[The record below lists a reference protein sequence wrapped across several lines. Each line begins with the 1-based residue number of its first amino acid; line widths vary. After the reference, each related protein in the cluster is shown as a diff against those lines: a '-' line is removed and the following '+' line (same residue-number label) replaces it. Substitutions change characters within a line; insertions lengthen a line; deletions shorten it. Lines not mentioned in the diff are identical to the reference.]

1 MMLPYG
7 YWTRRMRMRR
17 SLQLVNCLAST
28 LGLSQKLQQVFWFPN
43 FQNTNIQIDSDTWF
57 SNILFFVIVLIS
69 HHHQLAHPP
78 PAAFSEVMQ
87 RPFLI
92 KSHGC
97 WNQTW
102 TPCLVT
108 GTGAQVSKRLMTVAD
123 VLCEVTRTRG
133 VTEVTVI
140 DHDLS
145 PMLKEHPGPGEHFGW
160 ENVLQTCAHYMR
172 SDEHAWM
179 VTIVKFMIVEG
190 WLDEQ
195 WWESPGDC
203 SGSSATTLS
212 LQRGPEEQGELL
224 PPKACGY
231 RAHGDALQPVWWC
244 IQWLSFVAQV
254 HQCICDLG
262 GVEIQSKHNLIFVL
276 NFNDVVS
283 TLH

>member
-102 TPCLVT
+102 TPCAWWLELVLRF
-108 GTGAQVSKRLMTVAD
+108 Q
-123 VLCEVTRTRG
+123 
-133 VTEVTVI
+133 
-140 DHDLS
+140 
-145 PMLKEHPGPGEHFGW
+145 
-160 ENVLQTCAHYMR
+160 
-172 SDEHAWM
+172 SDWWLWQM
-179 VTIVKFMIVEG
+179 FFVK
-190 WLDEQ
+190 
-195 WWESPGDC
+195 
-203 SGSSATTLS
+203 S
-212 LQRGPEEQGELL
+212 LALEEWQR
-224 PPKACGY
+224 
-231 RAHGDALQPVWWC
+231 W
-244 IQWLSFVAQV
+244 QWLTTISPL
-254 HQCICDLG
+254 CSRNILGRGNILG
-262 GVEIQSKHNLIFVL
+262 GKMSCKHVLITWDL
-276 NFNDVVS
+276 MNM
-283 TLH
+283 HGW